1 MRLHYIMDPM
11 CSWCY
16 AFSRTLDAVATHFP
30 AEAGL
35 RYVMG
40 GLAPDSDEPMPEP
53 TRQYVQNAW
62 RAVQART
69 GVAFNFDFWERC
81 EPRRSTYPA
90 CRAVIAAGL
99 QDETK
104 IPLMVT
110 AIQTAY
116 YQQARNPADE
126 STLVELA
133 GEIGLDAGRFA
144 DEIHSPL
151 VKQRLQDDFQFKNML
166 GVQGFPTLVL
176 EMNSNY
182 YALAVG
188 YVDPNALQQRFELV
202 LQLQSG

>member
-1 MRLHYIMDPM
+1 M

-16 AFSRTLDAVATHFP
+16 AFSRTLDAVAGYFP

-40 GLAPDSDEPMPEP
+40 GLAPDSNKSMPPP

-69 GVAFNFDFWERC
+69 GAAFNFDFWERC
-81 EPRRSTYPA
+81 EPRRSTYPS

-99 QDETK
+99 QDEAT
-104 IPLMVT
+104 IPAMVT

-116 YQQARNPADE
+116 YQQARNPSDE

-133 GEIGLDAGRFA
+133 NEIGLDAARFA
-144 DEIHSPL
+144 DELHSPL
-151 VKQRLQDDFQFKNML
+151 VEQRLQADFQFKNRL
-166 GVQGFPTLVL
+166 GVQGFPTLIL
-176 EMNSNY
+176 EMNGHY
-182 YALAVG
+182 YGLAIG
-188 YVDPNALQQRFELV
+188 YVEPETLQPRLEMV
-202 LQLQSG
+202 MQLTTS